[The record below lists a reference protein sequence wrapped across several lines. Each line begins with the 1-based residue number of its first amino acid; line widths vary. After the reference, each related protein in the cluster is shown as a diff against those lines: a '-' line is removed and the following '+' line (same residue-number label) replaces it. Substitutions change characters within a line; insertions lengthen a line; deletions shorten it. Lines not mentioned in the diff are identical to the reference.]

1 MQAKGPSIFGD
12 PKTDVIFKRI
22 FGHEK
27 HKDLL
32 ISLLNDLLGLQ
43 QGRRI
48 VDVTYLTPEQLP
60 AVLDAKKSIVDVK
73 CRDQT
78 ETEYIVEMQVFN
90 VDGFEKRLVWNG
102 AKAYVNQLDRG
113 DKYPELADVVVIAI
127 CNFILKP
134 EQDPDG
140 AYQVGLLSRWHPV
153 DEFSGVKGF
162 GHVRYALLELPKY
175 AAGEHPQTMVEKW
188 AYFFL
193 CAGQLQQVPADLSAP
208 SISKALELARLAGLS
223 RAERERYDR
232 ELMAQQDQRG
242 MLSHAQKE
250 GFSEGLTQGLAQGE
264 QLGHTKGLAQG
275 KQEGLAEGLRTAI
288 WAVAEL
294 LGIEKTPERDSALR
308 LQSEAQLKDFLG
320 QLKQS
325 RSWDQ
330 RPAKAPKSKRL
341 A

>member
-1 MQAKGPSIFGD
+1 
-12 PKTDVIFKRI
+12 
-22 FGHEK
+22 
-27 HKDLL
+27 
-32 ISLLNDLLGLQ
+32 
-43 QGRRI
+43 
-48 VDVTYLTPEQLP
+48 
-60 AVLDAKKSIVDVK
+60 
-73 CRDQT
+73 
-78 ETEYIVEMQVFN
+78 
-90 VDGFEKRLVWNG
+90 
-102 AKAYVNQLDRG
+102 
-113 DKYPELADVVVIAI
+113 
-127 CNFILKP
+127 
-134 EQDPDG
+134 
-140 AYQVGLLSRWHPV
+140 V

-175 AAGEHPQTMVEKW
+175 AAGDHPQTMVEKW

-250 GFSEGLTQGLAQGE
+250 GWREGLAEGLLQGKQLGHTEGLAQGE

-294 LGIEKTPERDSALR
+294 LGIEKTPERESALR
-308 LQSEAQLKDFLG
+308 LQSEAQLKDFLE

-325 RSWDQ
+325 RSWNESPAKVAKSR
-330 RPAKAPKSKRL
+330 RPA
-341 A
+341 